1 MTAPCAA
8 RQRRP
13 LDEGDRLDGV
23 CDRNQR
29 VALPPEE
36 PDRGKIAALVRYI
49 EKVAM
54 LPSPV
59 DDVPHA
65 ARECAC
71 RAGHRVDAREL
82 RDLVRLVCAT
92 GGVQGHECA
101 PGHEWL
107 TEALDD
113 LRDR

>member
-1 MTAPCAA
+1 
-8 RQRRP
+8 
-13 LDEGDRLDGV
+13 
-23 CDRNQR
+23 
-29 VALPPEE
+29 
-36 PDRGKIAALVRYI
+36 
-49 EKVAM
+49 M

-71 RAGHRVDAREL
+71 RAGHRVDPREL

-113 LRDR
+113 LRDRSEPKSESDFTTEPSGGDQREPANMSATLEEHPLCNAAAVRVTDEIQIVEP